1 MAAITG
7 SVVAL
12 GTAAYQAN
20 RANKAAGAQER
31 AAGAANALSQQQFEQ
46 TRADL
51 SPYMG
56 LGADATARLRQLQSG
71 DMSGFFESP
80 DYQFN
85 LSQGIGGIDRGAA
98 ARGSLFSGGTDADR
112 IRFASGLASQEYGNF
127 FSRLQQNAGM
137 GQQAAAG
144 VGGFGQQN
152 ALAQGGNLLGAG
164 NARASAYGAQ
174 ADAFGNALGS
184 AAGFAGMYQGN
195 RGSTYGNKP
204 AMPIKGKG

>member
-7 SVVAL
+7 AAL
-12 GTAAYQAN
+12 AVGSAAYQAN

-31 AAGAANALSQQQFEQ
+31 AAGAANALSQQQYEQ

-56 LGADATARLRQLQSG
+56 LGADATARLQQLQSG
-71 DMSGFFESP
+71 DMSGFYESP

-127 FSRLQQNAGM
+127 FGRLQQSAGM
-137 GQQAAAG
+137 GQQAAGAAG
-144 VGGFGQQN
+144 NFGQQN
-152 ALAQGGNLLGAG
+152 ALTQGNNMLGAG
-164 NARASAYGAQ
+164 QARASAYGAQ
-174 ADAFGNALGS
+174 GDAWGNALGS
-184 AAGFAGMYQGN
+184 VSGFAGMYQGN
-195 RGSTYGNKP
+195 KASTYGKKP

>member
-1 MAAITG
+1 MAVITG
-7 SVVAL
+7 AVVAV

-20 RANKAAGAQER
+20 RANKAAGAQEK
-31 AAGAANALSQQQFEQ
+31 AAQQANALAQSQYEQ
-46 TRADL
+46 SRADL

-56 LGADATARLRQLQSG
+56 LGADATARLQQLQSG
-71 DMSGFFESP
+71 DMSGFYESP

-137 GQQAAAG
+137 GQNAAAG
-144 VGGFGQQN
+144 VGNLGQTN
-152 ALAQGGNLLGAG
+152 ALAQGQNMIGAG

-174 ADAFGNALGS
+174 ADAWGNAAGS
-184 AAGFAGMYQGN
+184 IAGFGGMYQGN
-195 RGSTYGNKP
+195 MGANKKSTYGG
-204 AMPIKGKG
+204 KGKG

>member
-7 SVVAL
+7 AAL
-12 GTAAYQAN
+12 AVGSAAYQAN

-56 LGADATARLRQLQSG
+56 VGADAAARLQQLQAG

-137 GQQAAAG
+137 GSSAAAG
-144 VGGFGQQN
+144 VGGFGAANAANQGQN
-152 ALAQGGNLLGAG
+152 MLGAAG
-164 NARASAYGAQ
+164 ARASAYGAQ
-174 ADAFGNALGS
+174 SNAFNNAAGS
-184 AAGFAGMYQGN
+184 LAGFAGQWDAN
-195 RGSTYGNKP
+195 RAKSTYAP
-204 AMPIKGKG
+204 KGKG

>member
-7 SVVAL
+7 AAL
-12 GTAAYQAN
+12 AVGSAAYQAN

-31 AAGAANALSQQQFEQ
+31 AAGAANALSQQQYEQ

-56 LGADATARLRQLQSG
+56 LGADATARLQQLQSG

-85 LSQGIGGIDRGAA
+85 LSQGIGAIDRGAA
-98 ARGSLFSGGTDADR
+98 SRGSLFSGGTDADR
-112 IRFASGLASQEYGNF
+112 MRFGAGLASQEYGNY

-137 GQQAAAG
+137 GQQAAGAA
-144 VGGFGQQN
+144 GGFGQQN

-164 NARASAYGAQ
+164 QARASAYGAQ
-174 ADAFGNALGS
+174 GDAWGNALGS
-184 AAGFAGMYQGN
+184 VAGFAGQYAGN
-195 RGSTYGNKP
+195 RGSTYGKKP
-204 AMPIKGKG
+204 AMPVKGKG